1 MKKRIVIG
9 IQLLA
14 LTASPSRATVSYIA
28 LRSQSN
34 NDARAL
40 YERRVPYGEYA
51 TKDTELGL
59 TVMYEQ
65 SRANT
70 RINQCLFGADL
81 VCGDSI
87 LIQGS
92 HVNNG
97 ARDEQAWLADYFGLP
112 TDFSSG
118 VSYNPIVKNVIAELG
133 GWYTHKCFFIDFQL
147 PIVHTTARLNACES
161 QQQVGE
167 LGYTEGYFTPDAVDS
182 MNLLSSAQQF
192 FQQEAAPA
200 LGNDV
205 IFHPLHVS
213 KWIFA
218 NSSCHDTQKQTRL
231 ADVIVRLG
239 YDILVMPR
247 ACLKAYGRV
256 SAPAGNKPEG
266 IVLFEPIVGNGGL
279 WGLGAGV
286 GGQLCAWHNHA
297 CNAALSLFLDAYAQH
312 LFKAKQK
319 RSFDLVA
326 KPNSRYMLA
335 QKLGSVRQDPSL
347 SGSSNAGVEFQN
359 EYAPVANL
367 TYGCVNVSV
376 AVEGEITARLTGFRG
391 SWQTA
396 VGYNFWGRTA
406 EKICYASTPCALQNA
421 TWALKGDAQVVGFRI
436 TDNDPVRLA
445 AVQNADIHNGT
456 NNFPTGFDG
465 FEPEQNPGVVNR
477 VAATTGAGIDVVA
490 LPFAALG
497 ETNTSNPA
505 PTLSV
510 CDVALRGTSGI
521 SNSIFGYIA
530 YAPVD
535 TCWCVEP
542 RVELGGQAEFGGSS
556 CGSTESSACSSHQRC
571 ALSTWGVWVTLGV
584 GF

>member
-9 IQLLA
+9 IQLLV
-14 LTASPSRATVSYIA
+14 LTSSTASATVPYIA
-28 LRSQSN
+28 VRSQSN

-40 YERRVPYGEYA
+40 YEQRIPYGDYA
-51 TKDTELGL
+51 TAPTVLGV
-59 TVMYEQ
+59 TVMYQQ

-70 RINQCLFGADL
+70 HINQCLFGADL
-81 VCGDSI
+81 MCGNSI

-97 ARDEQAWLADYFGLP
+97 ARDEQAWFADYFGLP
-112 TDFSSG
+112 TDFSSV
-118 VSYNPIVKNVIAELG
+118 VSYNPSVKNVIAELG
-133 GWYTHKCFFIDFQL
+133 GWYTRKGFFIDFQL
-147 PIVHTTARLNACES
+147 PIVHTTARLHACES
-161 QQQVGE
+161 VQQDGE

-182 MNLLSSAQQF
+182 MNLLTSAQQF
-192 FQQEAAPA
+192 FQQEAAPV

-205 IFHPLHVS
+205 VSNPLQVS

-218 NSSCHDTQKQTRL
+218 NSTCHDMQKQTRV
-231 ADVIVRLG
+231 ADIIVRLG
-239 YDILVMPR
+239 YDALAKER
-247 ACLKAYGRV
+247 AYLKAYARV

-279 WGLGAGV
+279 WGLGAGFS
-286 GGQLCAWHNHA
+286 GQLDVWHRNA
-297 CNAALSLFLDAYAQH
+297 CNAALSLFVDAYAQH
-312 LFKAKQK
+312 LFKARQK

-335 QKLGSVRQDPSL
+335 QKLGPVRQDPSL
-347 SGSSNAGVEFQN
+347 SGPSDAGVEFQN

-376 AVEGEITARLTGFRG
+376 AVEGEITARLTGFLG

-396 VGYNFWGRTA
+396 VGYNFWGRSR
-406 EKICYASTPCALQNA
+406 EHISYASLPCALQDG
-421 TWALKGDAQVVGFRI
+421 TWAIKGDAQVIGFRI

-445 AVQNADIHNGT
+445 AVQNADIHKGT

-477 VAATTGAGIDVVA
+477 VLATTGAGIDVVA

-497 ETNTSNPA
+497 ETNTSNPV
-505 PTLSV
+505 PTLGI
-510 CDVALRGTSGI
+510 CDVDLRGTSGI

-530 YAPVD
+530 YAPVN

-542 RVELGGQAEFGGSS
+542 RVEVGGQAEFGGSS
-556 CGSTESSACSSHQRC
+556 CGSTKSSSCSSHQRC

>member
-9 IQLLA
+9 IQLLT
-14 LTASPSRATVSYIA
+14 LTISPSKATVPYIA

-40 YERRVPYGEYA
+40 YERRIPYGDYA
-51 TKDTELGL
+51 TAQTELGL

-70 RINQCLFGADL
+70 HINQCLFGADL
-81 VCGDSI
+81 MCGNSI

-112 TDFSSG
+112 TDFSSV
-118 VSYNPIVKNVIAELG
+118 VSYNPTVKNVIAELG
-133 GWYTHKCFFIDFQL
+133 GWYTHRGFFIDFQL
-147 PIVHTTARLNACES
+147 PIVHTTARLNACETE
-161 QQQVGE
+161 QIPGG
-167 LGYTEGYFTPDAVDS
+167 LGYIEGYFTPDAVDS
-182 MNLLSSAQQF
+182 MNLLSSAEQF
-192 FQQEAAPA
+192 FQQEAVPA

-205 IFHPLHVS
+205 IFNPLQVS

-218 NSSCHDTQKQTRL
+218 NSTCHDMQKQTRV
-231 ADVIVRLG
+231 ADIIVRLG
-239 YDILVMPR
+239 YDAWVTER

-266 IVLFEPIVGNGGL
+266 IVLFESVVGNGGL
-279 WGLGAGV
+279 WGLGAGIS
-286 GGQLCAWHNHA
+286 GQLSIWNRPA
-297 CNAALSLFLDAYAQH
+297 CNAALFLFLDAYAQH

-335 QKLGSVRQDPSL
+335 QKLGPIRQDPSL
-347 SGSSNAGVEFQN
+347 SGTSDAGVEFQN

-376 AVEGEITARLTGFRG
+376 AVEGEITTRLTGFLG

-396 VGYNFWGRTA
+396 VGYNFWGRSG
-406 EKICYASTPCALQNA
+406 EHISYASLPCALQDG
-421 TWALKGDAQVVGFRI
+421 TWALKGDAQVIGFRI

-456 NNFPTGFDG
+456 NNFPTGFNG
-465 FEPEQNPGVVNR
+465 FDPEQNPGVVNR
-477 VAATTGAGIDVVA
+477 VVATTGAGIDVVA

-505 PTLSV
+505 PTLGA
-510 CDVALRGTSGI
+510 CDVDLRGTSGV

-530 YAPVD
+530 YAPVG

-556 CGSTESSACSSHQRC
+556 CANTQSSACGNQRC